1 MIFEWFRLKAE
12 ANLRKHGVSFE
23 EAKTAFSDEVQVHYP
38 DHAHSIGEQRFIC
51 LGMSDQQ
58 RLLMI
63 VYTEEAPEN
72 IRIIS
77 AREATRREEKIYAGQ
92 SDYS

>member
-1 MIFEWFRLKAE
+1 
-12 ANLRKHGVSFE
+12 
-23 EAKTAFSDEVQVHYP
+23 
-38 DHAHSIGEQRFIC
+38 
-51 LGMSDQQ
+51 MSDQQ

-63 VYTEEAPEN
+63 VYTEEAPDK

-77 AREATRREEKIYAGQ
+77 AREATRSEEKIYAGQ

>member
-1 MIFEWFRLKAE
+1 MIFEWLRLKAE
-12 ANLRKHGVSFE
+12 SNLKKHGVSFE
-23 EAKTAFSDEVQVHYP
+23 EAKTAFRDEAQFHYP
-38 DHAHSIGEQRFIC
+38 DHAHSVEEQRFIC

-63 VYTEEAPEN
+63 VYTEEVTDR

-77 AREATRREEKIYAGQ
+77 AREATQREEKIYAGQ

>member
-1 MIFEWFRLKAE
+1 MIFEWFQVKADSNLK
-12 ANLRKHGVSFE
+12 KHGVSFE
-23 EAKTAFSDEVQVHYP
+23 EAKTAFSDEAQFHYP
-38 DHAHSIGEQRFIC
+38 DHAHSFEEQRFIC

-63 VYTEEAPEN
+63 VYTEEVTDT
-72 IRIIS
+72 IHIIS
-77 AREATRREEKIYAGQ
+77 VREATQREEKIYVGQ

>member
-1 MIFEWFRLKAE
+1 MNFEWFRLKAE
-12 ANLRKHGVSFE
+12 ANLSKHGVSFE
-23 EAKTAFSDEVQVHYP
+23 EAKTAFSDEAQFHYP

-51 LGMSDQQ
+51 LGMSDRQ
-58 RLLMI
+58 RLLMV
-63 VYTEEAPEN
+63 VYTEEVTDT

-77 AREATRREEKIYAGQ
+77 AREATQREEKIYAGQ

>member
-1 MIFEWFRLKAE
+1 MIFEWVRLKAE
-12 ANLRKHGVSFE
+12 SNLKKHGVSFE
-23 EAKTAFSDEVQVHYP
+23 EAKTAFSDEAQFHYP
-38 DHAHSIGEQRFIC
+38 DHAHSIEEQRFIC

-63 VYTEEAPEN
+63 VYTEGVTDK

-77 AREATRREEKIYAGQ
+77 AREATQREEKIYAGQ

>member
-1 MIFEWFRLKAE
+1 MIFEWFELKAE
-12 ANLRKHGVSFE
+12 SNLKKHGVSFE
-23 EAKTAFSDEVQVHYP
+23 EAKTAFSDEAQFHYP
-38 DHAHSIGEQRFIC
+38 DHAHSIEEQRFIC

-63 VYTEEAPEN
+63 VYTEEVTDT
-72 IRIIS
+72 IHIIS
-77 AREATRREEKIYAGQ
+77 AREATQREEKIYVGQ

>member
-12 ANLRKHGVSFE
+12 ANLKKHGVSFE
-23 EAKTAFSDEVQVHYP
+23 EAETAFDDEMQFSYP
-38 DHAHSIGEQRFIC
+38 DNAHSIGERRFIC
-51 LGMSDQQ
+51 LAMSDQH

-63 VYTEEAPEN
+63 VYTQVSEDT

-77 AREATRREEKIYAGQ
+77 ARKATRREVKMYAEQ
-92 SDYS
+92 SENS

>member
-12 ANLRKHGVSFE
+12 SNLKKHGVSFE
-23 EAKTAFSDEVQVHYP
+23 EAKTAFDDEMQFSYP
-38 DHAHSIGEQRFIC
+38 DHAHSIGERRFTC
-51 LGMSDQQ
+51 LAMSDQH

-63 VYTEEAPEN
+63 VYTQVTEER

-92 SDYS
+92 SDHS

>member
-12 ANLRKHGVSFE
+12 TNLRDHEVSFD
-23 EAKTAFSDEVQVHYP
+23 EAKTAFSDEMQVHYP
-38 DHAHSIGEQRFIC
+38 DHAHSIGERRFTC

-63 VYTEEAPEN
+63 IYTEEAPDK

-92 SDYS
+92 SDYY

>member
-12 ANLRKHGVSFE
+12 SNLKKHGVSFE
-23 EAKTAFSDEVQVHYP
+23 EAKTAFSDEAQVHYP
-38 DHAHSIGEQRFIC
+38 DHAHSIEEQRFIC

-63 VYTEEAPEN
+63 VYTEEMTDT

-77 AREATRREEKIYAGQ
+77 AREATQREEKIYAGQ

>member
-1 MIFEWFRLKAE
+1 LK
-12 ANLRKHGVSFE
+12 KHGVSFE
-23 EAKTAFSDEVQVHYP
+23 EAKTAFRDEAQFHYP
-38 DHAHSIGEQRFIC
+38 DHAHSVEEQRFIC
-51 LGMSDQQ
+51 LGMSDQR

-63 VYTEEAPEN
+63 VYTEEVTDR

-77 AREATRREEKIYAGQ
+77 AREATQREEKIYAGQ